1 MSLFHGFGAAV
12 KGFGSIRA
20 MFDHLTLR
28 VSDRDASEELYRL
41 VLAELGFSPSHE
53 SPAYIEWDDFG
64 LLKLDA
70 EHPPTTGL
78 HIGFVASSRA
88 LVDAFWR
95 AGTETGHASAG
106 EPGVRPQYRDDYY
119 GAFLLDPDGNTVEA
133 VHHGALRQGGTI
145 DHLWIRVADLEA
157 SRRFYSL
164 VEFDEERRLEDP
176 SRVLFSDGNGSFSI
190 VDDGEPSRNVH
201 LAFPA
206 ANDGVVDAF
215 HARMLDGGYRS
226 HGAPGLRVVYHEG
239 YYGAYVLDPDGNNI
253 ERVHH
258 NR

>member
-1 MSLFHGFGAAV
+1 MGPTPLSRVLAASAPV
-12 KGFGSIRA
+12 
-20 MFDHLTLR
+20 FDHLTIR

-41 VLAELGFSPSHE
+41 VLAELGHAPSYE
-53 SPAYIEWDDFG
+53 SIEFIEWDDFG
-64 LLKLDA
+64 LLGADP

-78 HIGFVASSRA
+78 HIGFGAESRA

-95 AGTETGHASAG
+95 AGTEAGLESDG
-106 EPGVRPQYRDDYY
+106 EPGLRTQYRDDYY
-119 GAFLLDPDGNTVEA
+119 GAFLLDPDGNSIEA
-133 VHHGALRQGGTI
+133 VHHGRLRQGGTI

-164 VEFDEERRLEDP
+164 VEFDEERRLEGP
-176 SRVLFSDGNGSFSI
+176 QRVLFSDGNGSFSI
-190 VDDGEPSRNVH
+190 VDDGEPARHVH

-215 HARMLDGGYRS
+215 HARMLDGGYRDN
-226 HGAPGLRVVYHEG
+226 GAPGLRPEYHAG
-239 YYGAYVLDPDGNNI
+239 YYGAFVLDPDGNNI